1 MGSRFKEPYAIATSV
16 GEGRTTSC
24 SGSELILCWHFSPG
38 KISLIKPGPSH
49 EVSIVSSVMTSGGF
63 NGNLLGSLV
72 QVIFPRCSCV
82 VLRFLLWNSNQ
93 LSSWPIGP
101 RYPFWL
107 SQPIFFPSWHMR
119 NLDFLPTQTN
129 VGKNT
134 MSNSFPFINFS
145 QQSS

>member
-1 MGSRFKEPYAIATSV
+1 MKGFTFSTLVLFHLPSRGWVPGSRNHMQLPPVLGKE
-16 GEGRTTSC
+16 
-24 SGSELILCWHFSPG
+24 
-38 KISLIKPGPSH
+38 GPLPVLVLNWFCAGIFPRYHLSNLAP
-49 EVSIVSSVMTSGGF
+49 VTKCPLFLQWWLVGGF

-119 NLDFLPTQTN
+119 NLDFLPHKQ
-129 VGKNT
+129 
-134 MSNSFPFINFS
+134 M
-145 QQSS
+145 